1 MIKEKL
7 APAFKK
13 MGMADE
19 QVASLFNED
28 GTEFAENATET
39 ILKYDATRVQKMKDD
54 GTKLFNDGHKKGLSE
69 GASKIEKEIVEKYGI
84 SSDKIGIELID
95 ELIASKSATGSST
108 LDEEK
113 VKLHPA
119 YVKMQDE
126 LSKQIKQ
133 KDKEWDEKFKQRDS
147 EIAKQNLFKEVVA
160 KAKATA
166 LGLKPLLP
174 KDAAKAERQME
185 LLVAEL
191 SKLGFNKTE
200 DGNDYILEKEGK
212 PVEDAHG
219 NRINFDAYV
228 KSVAESIWDFEQ
240 GQQRSSA
247 QNSNDATGS
256 QNQQNKWAGAVPKTE
271 AEYIKAVSGAKD
283 ASERIAIQDA
293 YKASIANSN

>member
-28 GTEFAENATET
+28 GTEFTDNASE
-39 ILKYDATRVQKMKDD
+39 ILLKHDATRVQKMKED

-69 GASKIEKEIVEKYGI
+69 GASKIEKEIVEKYGVK
-84 SSDKIGIELID
+84 SDKIGIELI
-95 ELIASKSATGSST
+95 EEIIASKSTTSTGD

-113 VKLHPA
+113 VKLHPS

-126 LSKQIKQ
+126 LTKQIKN
-133 KDKEWDEKFKQRDS
+133 KDKEWDEKFKQRDQ
-147 EIAKQNLFKEVVA
+147 EISKQNLFKEVVA
-160 KAKATA
+160 KAKTNV
-166 LGLKPLLP
+166 LSLKPVLP
-174 KDAAKAERQME
+174 KDSAKAERQME

-200 DGNDYILEKEGK
+200 DGKDYILEKEGK

-240 GQQRSSA
+240 GQQRSGA
-247 QNSNDATGS
+247 QNSNDSNA
-256 QNQQNKWAGAVPKTE
+256 QNQQNKWTGAVPKNE
-271 AEYIKAVSGAKD
+271 QEYIKAIGGAKN
-283 ASERIAIQDA
+283 AQERIAIQDA
-293 YKASIANSN
+293 YKAATAQTV

>member
-7 APAFKK
+7 SPVFKK

-28 GTEFAENATET
+28 GTEFAENATDT
-39 ILKYDATRVQKMKDD
+39 LLKHDATRVQKMKDD

-69 GASKIEKEIVEKYGI
+69 GASKIEKEIVEKFGVK
-84 SSDKIGIELID
+84 SDKIGIELI
-95 ELIASKSATGSST
+95 EEIITLKSTSGTGE

-113 VKLHPA
+113 VKLHPS

-126 LSKQIKQ
+126 LSKQIKN

-147 EIAKQNLFKEVVA
+147 EIAKQNLFKEVVT
-160 KAKATA
+160 KAKTTV
-166 LGLKPLLP
+166 LGLKPILP
-174 KDAAKAERQME
+174 KDAAKAEKQME

-191 SKLGFNKTE
+191 LKLGFTKTE

-228 KSVAESIWDFEQ
+228 KSTAESIWDFEQ
-240 GQQRSSA
+240 GQQRSSS
-247 QNSNDATGS
+247 QNSNDTSGATGTT
-256 QNQQNKWAGAVPKTE
+256 KWAGKTPTNE
-271 AEYIKAVSGAKD
+271 QEYIKAVSEAKTGE
-283 ASERIAIQDA
+283 ERMAIQDA
-293 YKASIANSN
+293 YKAAVK